1 MKKLLSLVLA
11 VCVLAAPM
19 AASSADTEDTT
30 DVVHA
35 AETLQIGDYILLG
48 RYYDQ
53 PILWR
58 CIDIDEN
65 GPLMLSDKILCRK
78 LFSLKNENRWSTSIV
93 RTWLNSADET
103 EFGFPKTATYVSD
116 YYYEKGFLSD
126 TNFTHSERNIMK
138 TVTQKTLLAPGYAAY
153 AVGGDANKWGKND
166 WEINFNEEY
175 FEEHFMEERYDEIC
189 YEYTTD
195 KVFLPDIKQIWDMYQ
210 KKELLG
216 ENYHIGYFTPEAMN
230 DNNNFPRWPGVEYDN
245 SWATYWLRTPFG
257 WTEPSSPVGPA
268 RARDWNRV
276 MYLNHFE
283 DTFWVVKEEAKEK
296 NGIRPAFYLDEA
308 TAQILSGSGTEEDP
322 YVVDGKQIAVYV
334 NGTELTLDVPPM
346 LENDRT
352 LVPMRA
358 IFEVLGAEVSWY
370 PEDRTI
376 VAVRGDTTVFMQVDD
391 WYMSVND
398 EWIRLD
404 APPRIVNDRTLIPLR
419 AVAEALGAQVG
430 WDEATQ
436 TVTVELY

>member
-1 MKKLLSLVLA
+1 MKKLISLILA

-19 AASSADTEDTT
+19 AASSADTEDNNT

-35 AETLQIGDYILLG
+35 AETFQIGDYILLG

-65 GPLMLSDKILCRK
+65 GPLMLSDKILSRK
-78 LFSLKNENRWSTSIV
+78 LFSLKNENRWSTSII

-126 TNFTHSERNIMK
+126 TNFTQSERNIMK
-138 TVTQKTLLAPGYAAY
+138 TVTQKTLLAPEYAAY
-153 AVGGDANKWGKND
+153 AVGGDVNKWGKND
-166 WEINFNEEY
+166 WETGFKSQY
-175 FEEHFMEERYDEIC
+175 FMEERYDEIC
-189 YEYTTD
+189 YECTTD

-210 KKELLG
+210 KKEFLD
-216 ENYHIGYFTPEAMN
+216 ENYQLSHYTPEAIN
-230 DNNNFPRWPGVEYDN
+230 DANNWMFETGYDN
-245 SWATYWLRTPFG
+245 DQAIYWFRTPFG
-257 WTEPSSPVGPA
+257 WSEPSPPVGAAGA
-268 RARDWNRV
+268 RNWNRV
-276 MYLNHFE
+276 MYIVG
-283 DTFWVVKEEAKEK
+283 DFWINKSEAKEK
-296 NGIRPAFYLDEA
+296 KGIRPAFYLNEA
-308 TAQILSGSGTEEDP
+308 TAQVLSGSGTEEDP

-358 IFEVLGAEVSWY
+358 IFEALGAEVSWY

-376 VAVRGDTTVFMQVDD
+376 VAVRGGTTVFMQVDD

-398 EWIRLD
+398 EWIALD
-404 APPRIVNDRTLIPLR
+404 APPRVVNDRTLIPLR

-430 WDEATQ
+430 WDEEMQ
-436 TVTVELY
+436 VVTVELD